1 MERQTEQLEQEARDT
16 RARLTRSLA
25 ELRLQSTPGEVVDQ
39 ITEYLR
45 EGPAADFLRNLARE
59 MRENPIPLL
68 LIATGIGWL
77 AIASSRRPRSVTV
90 LDPGAQITAGEM
102 HSAIAVPGERWPEQR
117 TEELAAQGA

>member
-16 RARLTRSLA
+16 RARLARSLA

-90 LDPGAQITAGEM
+90 LDPGAQITAAEM
-102 HSAIAVPGERWPEQR
+102 RPAVAAPGERWPEQR
-117 TEELAAQGA
+117 TEELAPQGA